1 MRAFSMN
8 SSAPNRQ
15 VILYIAAVLVAAWL
29 WMLSL
34 RLGFRPPEW
43 VWITVLMWIPGLAS
57 ILFRLLFREG
67 FADVGWRIG
76 KARFWAWAYIGPL
89 GLASLSVLLALLLG
103 RVTVAPHLSDQT
115 MLEAVFFK
123 LSWPVRDAP
132 VGGLLIQR
140 FLAVALISIGPGFFC
155 AFGEE
160 LGWRG
165 YLLPRLMQAG
175 WPSPLLLSGVVWG
188 IWHLPLFVFTGYAH
202 GKLVLSL
209 LMFTLLTAL
218 FGVFIGWLRLASGSV
233 FVAAMAHTSFNAFV
247 QSFFGVSFVGD
258 GAWFLIGDYGVLTLI
273 SYGAL
278 VAWLYWSRRVDSVLA
293 RNIAMR

>member
-1 MRAFSMN
+1 MSM
-8 SSAPNRQ
+8 SRQ
-15 VILYIAAVLVAAWL
+15 HWKIGLYIAAVIAAAWL
-29 WMLSL
+29 WFWSF

-43 VWITVLMWIPGLAS
+43 VAILVLMWIPGLLS
-57 ILFRLLFREG
+57 ILFRVMFREG
-67 FADVGWRIG
+67 FADVGWRVG
-76 KARFWAWAYIGPL
+76 KLRFWAWAYLGPL
-89 GLASLSVLLALLLG
+89 GLASLSVLAALLLG

-123 LSWPVRDAP
+123 LSWPMRDAP

-209 LMFTLLTAL
+209 LMFALLTAL

-247 QSFFGVSFVGD
+247 QRFFGVSFVGD
-258 GAWFLIGDYGVLTLI
+258 GAWFLIGDYGVLTLV

-278 VAWLYWSRRVDSVLA
+278 VAWLYWSGRVHAVLA
-293 RNIAMR
+293 RSTAM

>member
-1 MRAFSMN
+1 MN
-8 SSAPNRQ
+8 PSARNRQ
-15 VILYIAAVLVAAWL
+15 IILYIAAVLLGAWL
-29 WMLSL
+29 WMLGIK
-34 RLGFRPPEW
+34 LGLRPPEW
-43 VWITVLMWIPGLAS
+43 VGITVLMWIPGFVS

-76 KARFWAWAYIGPL
+76 KVRFWAWAYIGPL
-89 GLASLSVLLALLLG
+89 ALASLSVFLALLFG
-103 RVTVAPHLSDQT
+103 KVTVAPHLSDQT

-132 VGGLLIQR
+132 AGSLLFQR

-165 YLLPRLMQAG
+165 YLLPRLIQAG

-202 GKLVLSL
+202 GAVVLSII
-209 LMFTLLTAL
+209 MFIFLTAL
-218 FGVFIGWLRLASGSV
+218 FGVFIGWLRVASGSV

-247 QSFFGVSFVGD
+247 QSFFGESFVGD
-258 GAWFLIGDYGVLTLI
+258 GAWFLIGDYGVLTLV
-273 SYGAL
+273 SYCAL
-278 VAWLYWSRRVDSVLA
+278 VAWLYWSKRVHTVLA
-293 RNIAMR
+293 RSTEM

>member
-1 MRAFSMN
+1 MK
-8 SSAPNRQ
+8 SSALNRQ
-15 VILYIAAVLVAAWL
+15 IILYIAAVLVAAWL
-29 WMLSL
+29 WMLSIK
-34 RLGFRPPEW
+34 LGFRPSEW
-43 VWITVLMWIPGLAS
+43 VWVTVLMWIPGLAS
-57 ILFRLLFREG
+57 VLFRLLLREG

-76 KARFWAWAYIGPL
+76 KVRFWAWAYIGPL
-89 GLASLSVLLALLLG
+89 GLASLSILLALVLG

-123 LSWPVRDAP
+123 LSWPMRDAP

-188 IWHLPLFVFTGYAH
+188 LWHLPLFVFTGYAH
-202 GKLVLSL
+202 GAVALSL
-209 LMFTLLTAL
+209 IMFTLLTAL

-258 GAWFLIGDYGVLTLI
+258 GAWFLIGDYGALTLL

-278 VAWLYWSRRVDSVLA
+278 VAWLYWSKRVPAALERGLPQHD
-293 RNIAMR
+293 

>member
-1 MRAFSMN
+1 MN

-15 VILYIAAVLVAAWL
+15 NILYIATVLVAAWL
-29 WMLSL
+29 WMLSIK
-34 RLGFRPPEW
+34 LGFRPTEW
-43 VWITVLMWIPGLAS
+43 VWVTVLMWIPGLAS
-57 ILFRLLFREG
+57 ILFRLVFREG
-67 FADVGWRIG
+67 FADVGWSIG
-76 KARFWAWAYIGPL
+76 KIRFWAWAYIGPL
-89 GLASLSVLLALLLG
+89 GLASLSVLVALLLG
-103 RVTVAPHLSDQT
+103 KVTVAPHLSDQT

-123 LSWPVRDAP
+123 LSWQMRDAQ

-155 AFGEE
+155 AFGEV

-165 YLLPRLMQAG
+165 YLLPRLMQSG

-233 FVAAMAHTSFNAFV
+233 FVAAMAHASFNAFV
-247 QSFFGVSFVGD
+247 QSFFGASFD
-258 GAWFLIGDYGVLTLI
+258 ADKSWFWIGDYGVLTLI
-273 SYGAL
+273 PYGLL
-278 VAWLYWSRRVDSVLA
+278 VAWLYWSRRVQLA
-293 RNIAMR
+293 LTSTTMS